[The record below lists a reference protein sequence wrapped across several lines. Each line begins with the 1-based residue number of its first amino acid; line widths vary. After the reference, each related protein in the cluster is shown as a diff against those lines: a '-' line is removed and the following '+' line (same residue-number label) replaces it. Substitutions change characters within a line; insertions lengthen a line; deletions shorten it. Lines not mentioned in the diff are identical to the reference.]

1 MMRDRWVATVVAA
14 ALALGLGSQS
24 IHARPIPATSQAAP
38 IAEADDAS
46 FDFGSVIQGVVIAH
60 TFVLRNSSDS
70 SVRILGLD
78 LTPGLRLTSVR
89 AQLDPGQQ
97 ADLNISLDTTA
108 MRGAYSGKVTVR
120 LNDPARALA
129 VFALAGVIVP
139 RIEFRPYAAF
149 FLSGDRRGPAEASI
163 EIVNHDEVPL
173 RITRVEHPVDRLTA
187 RLEPLEE
194 GRRYRLNIALRTDAA
209 AGQREDIILLHTDQ
223 GRVLRVAANTRLRE
237 RVYAFPLEV
246 DLGSLPLAELKQ
258 ARDSGGASA
267 QTLMVYQVGGTDF
280 KATFLTDVP
289 GLHVSAARGPNG
301 DRWQAT
307 ITADSTVSAGPVHG
321 SIVVETNDQEFPR
334 LLVPVTG
341 TILAD

>member
-1 MMRDRWVATVVAA
+1 MMRDQWAATVVAA

-24 IHARPIPATSQAAP
+24 IHARQIPATSQATA
-38 IAEADDAS
+38 IAEAGAAS

-89 AQLDPGQQ
+89 AQLDPGKQ
-97 ADLNISLDTTA
+97 ADFNISLDTTA

-120 LNDPARALA
+120 LNDPAKPLA
-129 VFALAGVIVP
+129 VFTLAGVIVP
-139 RIEFRPYAAF
+139 HIEFRPYAAF
-149 FLSGDRRGPAEASI
+149 FLSGDRRRPAEASI
-163 EIVNHDEVPL
+163 EIVNHDEAPL
-173 RITRVEHPVDRLTA
+173 RITRVDHPVDRLTA

-194 GRRYRLNIALRTDAA
+194 GKRYRLSIALRTDAA
-209 AGQREDIILLHTDQ
+209 AGQRQDVILLHTDQ

-258 ARDSGGASA
+258 ARDSGGAAA

-280 KATFLTDVP
+280 KATFSTDVP